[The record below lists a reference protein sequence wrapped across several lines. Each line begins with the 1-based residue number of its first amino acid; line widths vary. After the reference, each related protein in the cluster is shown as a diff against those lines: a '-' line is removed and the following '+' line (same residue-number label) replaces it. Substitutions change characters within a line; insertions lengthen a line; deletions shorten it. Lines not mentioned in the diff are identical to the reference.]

1 MEHKRPPLPAI
12 IVVLL
17 LIAAG
22 IYYGIR
28 ALNSDGDGKLTAS
41 GTIESVVV
49 NVSPEMAGKV
59 KEVLVNEGQSVKTG
73 DVLLSLDDSLL
84 ASQRA
89 VAATQ
94 LSTAQA
100 GAQVAQD
107 ALTAMNYQYQITLS
121 GALAQDQKTRL
132 QDWFTKDPNQF
143 DQPEWYFTRD
153 EQLAAAQ
160 TKVDATQKAL
170 EDAQAN
176 LTKVTQSL
184 EVADF
189 VAAENRVLDA
199 RLEYT
204 IAKDVN
210 DRAQNSVT
218 SDVPTGRY
226 NVTHCGTNDGYFVN
240 NARLTN
246 QLYGCTGDEYLSD
259 SSQSL
264 YDQAQTELGDAQ
276 IAYNDLLTTHAA
288 DQLLQARADVSVA
301 QERYYSAIDYLR
313 NLQRGDQSLPVTA
326 AEESLKQAQAAADQA
341 QKAVDQAQANL
352 GLLDTQIS
360 KLVVYA
366 PKDGVILVR
375 NVEPGEFVQPGSTA
389 LSMADLKELTITVYV
404 PEDRYGQISLGQQ
417 AEVTVDSFPGITFSA
432 EVTYIS
438 DQAEFTPRNVQTVE
452 GRSST
457 VYAVKLKVT
466 DTQGK
471 LKIGM
476 PADVV
481 FVR

>member
-12 IVVLL
+12 IVILL

-28 ALNSDGDGKLTAS
+28 ALNSDGNGKLTAS

-59 KEVLVNEGQSVKTG
+59 KEVLVDEGQSVKTG
-73 DVLLSLDDSLL
+73 GALLSLDDSLL

-89 VAATQ
+89 VTAAQ
-94 LSTAQA
+94 LSSAMA

-107 ALTAMNYQYQITLS
+107 ALTTMYSQYQITLS
-121 GALAQDQKTRL
+121 ESLAQDQKTRL

-153 EQLAAAQ
+153 EQFAAAQ
-160 TKVDATQKAL
+160 AKVDVTQKAL

-189 VAAENRVLDA
+189 IAAENRVLNA
-199 RLEYT
+199 RVEYS

-240 NARLTN
+240 NSRLTN
-246 QLYGCTGDEYLSD
+246 RVYGCTGDEYLSD
-259 SSQSL
+259 SSQNL
-264 YDQAQTELGDAQ
+264 YDQAQTELDNAQ
-276 IAYNDLLTTHAA
+276 QAYNDLLTTHAA
-288 DQLLQARADVSVA
+288 DQLSQARANVSVA
-301 QERYYSAIDYLR
+301 QERYYSALDYLR

-326 AEESLKQAQAAADQA
+326 AEDSLKQAQATADQA
-341 QKAVDQAQANL
+341 EKTVDQARANL
-352 GLLDTQIS
+352 ELLDTQIS

-366 PKDGVILVR
+366 PMDGVILVR

-389 LSMADLKELTITVYV
+389 LSMADLSNLTITVYV

-417 AEVTVDSFPGITFSA
+417 AEVTVDSFPGTTFSA
-432 EVTYIS
+432 DITYIS

-466 DTQGK
+466 DSEGK

-481 FVR
+481 FVK